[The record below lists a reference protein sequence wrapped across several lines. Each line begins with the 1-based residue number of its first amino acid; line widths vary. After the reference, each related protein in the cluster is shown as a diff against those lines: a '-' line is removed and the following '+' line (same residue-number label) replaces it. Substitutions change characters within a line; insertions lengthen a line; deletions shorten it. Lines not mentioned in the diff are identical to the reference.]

1 MTDDRFPDAA
11 HLVAPSSEFV
21 VPFFDVNPVAF
32 APHPNGDPGQC
43 VLEFEIGVG
52 VDQMTGHVAL
62 AGAAADQA
70 ARMLAALDRDA
81 RVVVWARLTPAM
93 HPDGYRWLSGYAAYI
108 EPPRAAK
115 QKVR

>member
-11 HLVAPSSEFV
+11 QLVPSGCEFV

-32 APHPNGDPGQC
+32 APHPGGDPGQC
-43 VLEFEIGVG
+43 ILEFEIGAG
-52 VDQMTGHVAL
+52 PDQMTGHVAL

-70 ARMLAALDRDA
+70 AMMMAALDRDA
-81 RVVVWARLTPAM
+81 RVVIWAIPTAFM
-93 HPDGYRWLSGYAAYI
+93 HPDGYRWLSGFASCI

-115 QKVR
+115 QKAQ